1 LSVLAEIDASADK
14 SDADVPNAIAGV
26 SAPSFREIFD
36 THHDYLWCSLRR
48 MGVHPGD
55 LDDVC
60 HEVLLSVHHN
70 LPKYDPTRPLR
81 PWLFAFA
88 FHAASDFRRLA
99 RHRVSVGLDE
109 VEPIDGSLDPEQ
121 ALFRREAGR
130 LVDEALQAISP
141 TNRGVFIMYEIDGTD
156 MKDIASALN
165 VPLHTA
171 YSRLRLARA
180 TFEAKVRE
188 LRGETP

>member
-1 LSVLAEIDASADK
+1 M
-14 SDADVPNAIAGV
+14 

-36 THHDYLWCSLRR
+36 DHYEYLWCSLRR
-48 MGVHPGD
+48 LGVHPGD

-60 HEVLLSVHHN
+60 HEVLLNVHHN
-70 LPKYDPTRPLR
+70 LAKYDPARSIR

-88 FHAASDFRRLA
+88 FHAASDYRRLA
-99 RHRVSVGLDE
+99 RHRLSLGLASVDPVDE
-109 VEPIDGSLDPEQ
+109 ALDPEQ
-121 ALFRREAGR
+121 ALARLEAAR
-130 LVDEALQAISP
+130 LVDQALDAISL
-141 TNRGVFIMYEIDGTD
+141 TNRAVFVMYEIDGTD
-156 MKDIASALN
+156 MKEIAVALD

-188 LRGETP
+188 LRAEEGP